1 MFLSRRELFKNIYI
15 IGVGLTMITKNF
27 STDEMMCHCGCGES
41 EMDPEFMKML
51 QELRDVARFPFRI
64 NSAFRCI
71 NHNTKISSHKKKAG
85 IHTFGKAVDISVMS
99 ISTTQ
104 TLHLIKQAQDIG
116 FTGLGLKLN
125 GDRKGR
131 FLHIDNR
138 GEDFSPPA
146 VWTY

>member
-1 MFLSRRELFKNIYI
+1 ML
-15 IGVGLTMITKNF
+15 ITKNF
-27 STDEMMCHCGCGES
+27 SKNEMACACCQKADMDE
-41 EMDPEFMKML
+41 EFMRML
-51 QELRDVARFPFRI
+51 QELRDVAGFPFRI
-64 NSAFRCI
+64 NSGFRCLK
-71 NHNTKISSHKKKAG
+71 HNAAVSSHKTKAG
-85 IHTFGKAVDISVMS
+85 IHTFGKACDISVMS

-131 FLHIDNR
+131 FLHVDNR
-138 GEDFSPPA
+138 GDDFSPPA

>member
-1 MFLSRRELFKNIYI
+1 ML
-15 IGVGLTMITKNF
+15 ITPNF
-27 STDEMMCHCGCGES
+27 SVS
-41 EMDPEFMKML
+41 EMACSCCQKAEMDDEFMRML
-51 QELRDVARFPFRI
+51 QELRNVAGFPFRI
-64 NSAFRCI
+64 NSGFRCLK
-71 NHNTKISSHKKKAG
+71 HNAAVSSYKKSKAG
-85 IHTFGKAVDISVMS
+85 IHTFGKACDISVMS

-131 FLHIDNR
+131 FLHVDNR
-138 GEDFSPPA
+138 GDDFSPPA

>member
-1 MFLSRRELFKNIYI
+1 M
-15 IGVGLTMITKNF
+15 MITKNF
-27 STDEMMCHCGCGES
+27 STDEMMCHCGCGTN
-41 EMDPEFMKML
+41 EMDSEFMRML
-51 QELRDVARFPFRI
+51 QELREIAGFPFRI
-64 NSAFRCI
+64 NSARRCV
-71 NHNTKISSHKKKAG
+71 NHNSKISSHKKQG

-138 GEDFSPPA
+138 DESFSPPA
-146 VWTY
+146 VWTYS